1 MSMKKMLAVVAA
13 ASLVAVAAP
22 AFANPFS
29 DVPLN
34 HWAYDAVEELSAK
47 GIIDGY
53 PDGTFKGTKAMTR
66 YEIAA
71 VVARAIA
78 NAGDEDV
85 EQLKALVVE
94 FGPEL
99 EALGVKVDGFDARLA
114 KLEKGLSGW
123 KISGQMRFD
132 YNDDDTSSS
141 KSGNGRTGFTTSR
154 ARIFLHRDMD
164 NGLSFDLRLHA
175 NKVDRYFLT
184 ARDFFGVEGL
194 QATIGMFCPDYM
206 GEDGFYASDIQ
217 GAYDALL
224 MDNAYRGAELR
235 YSKGGLTIAGLAAS
249 NFGTG
254 TAGVYDANASGD
266 YYAGRIRF
274 DIGEKAFVSANF
286 LYRSEEY
293 AVTESYEEADDGH
306 YEKTSTPSAGD
317 KSTTYWFG
325 LGFNLMPGI
334 SLRGFYI
341 GQDIDLINGSEPT
354 YDDSPDA
361 YRIILDIKQ
370 SVLKFTSLWVEYSE
384 YGEGFLADTSSHYF
398 DTRYTSVGD
407 YYSAKDGALTTDHTE
422 LYISAAQQWTP
433 KLMTFLAYQY
443 IEADDVADG
452 TDDDSSIYTIA
463 VGYQY
468 SPALYFELA
477 YQDHDGKPGA
487 TDYEDKMFRFR
498 TLFNF

>member
-71 VVARAIA
+71 VVARALA

-132 YNDDDTSSS
+132 YNDDDTSES
-141 KSGNGRTGFTTSR
+141 KTGNGRTGFTTSR
-154 ARIFLHRDMD
+154 ARMFLHRDMD
-164 NGLSFDLRLHA
+164 NGLSFDLRLHS

-194 QATIGMFCPDYM
+194 QATLGMFCPDYM
-206 GEDGFYASDIQ
+206 GEDGFYASDIH
-217 GAYDALL
+217 GAYDAVL

-254 TAGVYDANASGD
+254 TTGVYDANASGD

-286 LYRSEEY
+286 LYRGEE
-293 AVTESYEEADDGH
+293 D
-306 YEKTSTPSAGD
+306 GD
-317 KSTTYWFG
+317 KSTSYWFG
-325 LGFNLMPGI
+325 LGFNIMPGI

-341 GQDIDLINGSEPT
+341 GQDIDLIDNAEPT

-370 SVLKFTSLWVEYSE
+370 SVLKFTSLWVEYTE
-384 YGEGFLADTSSHYF
+384 YGEGFLADTASHYF
-398 DTRYTSVGD
+398 DTRYSSVSD
-407 YYSAKDGALTTDHTE
+407 YYAAGSDGVLTTDHTE

-433 KLMTFLAYQY
+433 KLKTFLAYQY
-443 IEADDVADG
+443 IEADEVSDG
-452 TDDDSSIYTIA
+452 DDDSSIYTIA

>member
-132 YNDDDTSSS
+132 YTSHDYDGDAEA
-141 KSGNGRTGFTTSR
+141 KNTGNGRDGFTTSR
-154 ARIFLHRDMD
+154 ARIFLHRDMA
-164 NGLSFDLRLHA
+164 NGLSFDLRLHS
-175 NKVDRYFLT
+175 NRVDRYYLT
-184 ARDFFGVEGL
+184 ARDFFGVQGL
-194 QATIGMFCPDYM
+194 RATFGMFCYDYTLM
-206 GEDGFYASDIQ
+206 DELYASDIH
-217 GAYDALL
+217 GAYDSIF
-224 MDNAYRGAELR
+224 MDHAYRGVDLLYDNGTLQIGAF
-235 YSKGGLTIAGLAAS
+235 AAS
-249 NFGTG
+249 NDNDNNTTG
-254 TAGVYDANASGD
+254 DKTVYGANESDDIYGA
-266 YYAGRIRF
+266 RIRYNF
-274 DIGEKAFVSANF
+274 NEKFF
-286 LYRSEEY
+286 LSVNAQWYS
-293 AVTESYEEADDGH
+293 DDGSD
-306 YEKTSTPSAGD
+306 YQFD
-317 KSTTYWFG
+317 TYWAA
-325 LGFNLMPGI
+325 LGIKLADG
-334 SLRGFYI
+334 
-341 GQDIDLINGSEPT
+341 IDLRAAYFMQETEGIDDEDDDPT
-354 YDDSPDA
+354 SYK
-361 YRIILDIKQ
+361 IILDVKQ
-370 SVLKFTSLWVEYSE
+370 SVLKFTSLWAEYC
-384 YGEGFLADTSSHYF
+384 YYDKGFTIQHAPHYF
-398 DTRYTSVGD
+398 DTTKYSASDFYAAKSVGNG
-407 YYSAKDGALTTDHTE
+407 SAGAMEGDTSE
-422 LYISAAQQWTP
+422 FYISLKQQWTP
-433 KLMTFLAYQY
+433 KISTFLAYY
-443 IEADDVADG
+443 NIDVDDLDSGV
-452 TDDDSSIYTIA
+452 DDDSNIYTIG

-468 SPALYFELA
+468 SPALYFEVS

-487 TDYEDKMFRFR
+487 VDYEDKMFRFR